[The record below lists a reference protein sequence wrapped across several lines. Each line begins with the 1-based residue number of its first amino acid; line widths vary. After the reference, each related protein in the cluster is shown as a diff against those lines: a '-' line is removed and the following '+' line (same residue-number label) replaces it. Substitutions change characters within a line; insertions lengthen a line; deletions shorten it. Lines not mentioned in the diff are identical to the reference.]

1 MPLKQHVYSVLIL
14 SSSDRFDEQI
24 LQLLDRSVFYP
35 VCFEKSVNGAQRRT
49 AERSYDIVLINSPL
63 PDDFGARFAIDASA
77 KATTVALMFVKSEVY
92 DGVYDKVSDYGVF
105 TLKKPMSSQSVAQ
118 ALDFLRATRERLR
131 RMEKKSLSLQ
141 DKMEEIKIV
150 NHAKWVLIKALN
162 MNEEDA
168 HKYIEKQAMDRCVTK
183 REIAESII
191 STYK

>member
-1 MPLKQHVYSVLIL
+1 MPLRQHVYSALIL

-24 LQLLDRSVFYP
+24 LQLLDRSVFSP
-35 VCFEKSVNGAQRRT
+35 VCFEKSVGGAQRRT
-49 AERSYDIVLINSPL
+49 AERSFDIVLINSPL
-63 PDDFGARFAIDASA
+63 PDDFGARFAIDISA
-77 KATTVALMFVKSEVY
+77 KNTTVVMMFVKSEVY
-92 DGVYDKVSDYGVF
+92 GGVYDKVSDYGVF
-105 TLKKPMSSQSVAQ
+105 TLKKPMSSQSVIQ
-118 ALDFLRATRERLR
+118 ALDFLKATRERLR

-168 HKYIEKQAMDRCVTK
+168 HKYIEKQAMDRCVSK